1 MDTLENNTA
10 DDYDSPWKE
19 GMELYFKELMQFFF
33 PDIAMQIAWDK
44 GYQFL
49 DKELQQVV
57 RDAEI
62 GRKHADKLVR
72 VWSLEN
78 EPFHVMIHIEVQSDK
93 DRDFAR
99 RMYIYN
105 YRIFDKSY
113 RPVTSLA
120 ILADEV
126 DSWRPDAYTSEQW
139 GCKINF
145 EFPMVKLM
153 DYADNIDELLD
164 QTNPFAIITAAH
176 LKTKAT
182 KNNPQE
188 RYTWKWTITR
198 ALYEK
203 GFSTKDILNLYRL
216 VDWLMML
223 PDELTKKFTQDL
235 IAYEEEKKMPYITSA
250 ERIGIEKGRLEGR
263 SEGLD
268 LGMDKGQLLNARE
281 MLLEALD
288 EKFSSDTPA
297 DIKKQIQALNNK
309 IMLKRLHRSAI
320 RSKDIEEFRQSMKDL
335 ASETES
341 AE

>member
-1 MDTLENNTA
+1 
-10 DDYDSPWKE
+10 
-19 GMELYFKELMQFFF
+19 MELYFKELMQFFF
-33 PDIAMQIAWDK
+33 PDIAMQIAWK
-44 GYQFL
+44 RGYEFL
-49 DKELQQVV
+49 DKEFQQVV

-78 EPFHVMIHIEVQSDK
+78 EPFHVMIHIKVQSDK

-99 RMYIYN
+99 RMYVYN

-126 DSWRPDAYTSEQW
+126 NSWRPDAYTSEQW

-145 EFPMVKLM
+145 EFPMVKLV
-153 DYADNIDELLD
+153 DYADNIDDLLD

-203 GFSTKDILNLYRL
+203 GFSTKDILSLYRL

-235 IAYEEEKKMPYITSA
+235 IAYEKKKKMPYITSA

-268 LGMDKGQLLNARE
+268 LGQLFNARE

-288 EKFSSDTPA
+288 ARFSSNTPS

-309 IMLKRLHRSAI
+309 LMLKRLHRSAI
-320 RSKDIEEFRQSMKDL
+320 QSKDIEEFRQSMEDL
-335 ASETES
+335 TSETET

>member
-1 MDTLENNTA
+1 MDTTKNHN

-33 PDIAMQIAWDK
+33 PDIAREIAWK
-44 GYQFL
+44 RGYEFL

-62 GRKHADKLVR
+62 GRRHADKLVK
-72 VWSLEN
+72 VWSLQD

-93 DRDFAR
+93 DPDFPR

-105 YRIFDKSY
+105 YRIFDKSE

-126 DSWRPDAYTSEQW
+126 GSWRPNGYTSEQW

-145 EFPMVKLM
+145 EFPMVKLI
-153 DYADNIDELLD
+153 DYANKIDDLLNHK
-164 QTNPFAIITAAH
+164 NPFAIITAAH

-182 KNNPQE
+182 KDNPQE

-203 GFSTKDILNLYRL
+203 GFSTTDILSLYRL

-223 PDELTKKFTQDL
+223 PDDLTKQFTQNL
-235 IAYEEEKKMPYITSA
+235 IAYEEEKKMPYVTSA
-250 ERIGIEKGRLEGR
+250 ERIG
-263 SEGLD
+263 
-268 LGMDKGQLLNARE
+268 MDKGQLNEARE
-281 MLLEALD
+281 MVLEALD
-288 EKFSSDTPA
+288 TKFSSNVPA
-297 DIKKQIQALNNK
+297 DIRQVIKDLNNRL
-309 IMLKRLHRSAI
+309 MLKKLLRSTI
-320 RSKDIEEFRQSMKDL
+320 QSKDIDDFRKTLEEL
-335 ASETES
+335 T
-341 AE
+341 AEDPV

>member
-1 MDTLENNTA
+1 MNTTEKNN

-33 PDIAMQIAWDK
+33 PDIAREIAWK
-44 GYQFL
+44 RGYQFL

-62 GRKHADKLVR
+62 GRKHADKLVK
-72 VWSLEN
+72 VWSLED

-93 DRDFAR
+93 DREFPR
-99 RMYIYN
+99 RIYVYN
-105 YRIFDKSY
+105 YRIFDKNE

-120 ILADEV
+120 VLADEV
-126 DSWRPDAYTSEQW
+126 SSWRPNGYASEQW
-139 GCKINF
+139 GCEIHFK
-145 EFPMVKLM
+145 FPMVKLI
-153 DYADNIDELLD
+153 DYADKIDDLLD

-182 KNNPQE
+182 KDNPRE

-203 GFSTKDILNLYRL
+203 GFSAKDILSLYRL

-223 PDELTKKFTQDL
+223 PEDMTKKFTQDL

-250 ERIGIEKGRLEGR
+250 ERIGIEKGRGEGR
-263 SEGLD
+263 DEG
-268 LGMDKGQLLNARE
+268 MIFNARE
-281 MLLEALD
+281 MVLEALD
-288 EKFSSDTPA
+288 ARFSSDTPA
-297 DIKKQIQALNNK
+297 DVKQQIQALNNK
-309 IMLKRLHRSAI
+309 IMLKRLLRSTFE
-320 RSKDIEEFRQSMKDL
+320 SKDIDDFRKTLEEL
-335 ASETES
+335 T
-341 AE
+341 AEDPA

>member
-1 MDTLENNTA
+1 MNPTENHK

-19 GMELYFKELMQFFF
+19 GIELYFKELMQFFF
-33 PDIAMQIAWDK
+33 PDIAREIAWAR

-62 GRKHADKLVR
+62 GRRHADKLVK
-72 VWSLEN
+72 VWSLQD

-93 DRDFAR
+93 DRSFPR

-105 YRIFDKSY
+105 YRIFDKRY

-126 DSWRPDAYTSEQW
+126 SSWRPDTYTSEQW

-145 EFPMVKLM
+145 EFPMIKLL
-153 DYADNIDELLD
+153 DYADNIDDLLD

-182 KNNPQE
+182 KDNPRE

-203 GFSTKDILNLYRL
+203 GFSRKNILSLYRL

-223 PDELTKKFTQDL
+223 PDDLTRQFTNHL
-235 IAYEEEKKMPYITSA
+235 IAYEEEKKMAYVTSA
-250 ERIGIEKGRLEGR
+250 ERIGIEKGM
-263 SEGLD
+263 SE
-268 LGMDKGQLLNARE
+268 GMDKGMLYNARE
-281 MLLEALD
+281 MVLEALD
-288 EKFSSDTPA
+288 ARFSSDTPT
-297 DIKKQIQALNNK
+297 DIRQQIQALNNK
-309 IMLKRLHRSAI
+309 AMLKRLLRSTFQ
-320 RSKDIEEFRQSMKDL
+320 SKDIDDFRKTLEEM
-335 ASETES
+335 T
-341 AE
+341 AEDPA

>member
-1 MDTLENNTA
+1 MNTTA
-10 DDYDSPWKE
+10 NHIDDYDSPWKE
-19 GMELYFKELMQFFF
+19 GMELYFKELMLFFF
-33 PDIAMQIAWDK
+33 PDIAARIAWDK

-62 GRKHADKLVR
+62 GRRHADKLVR

-93 DRDFAR
+93 DQDFAR

-126 DSWRPDAYTSEQW
+126 DSWRPNAFSSEQW
-139 GCKINF
+139 GCEVHFK
-145 EFPMVKLM
+145 FPMVKLL
-153 DYADNIDELLD
+153 DYNDQIDSLLN

-203 GFSTKDILNLYRL
+203 GFSTTDILGLYRL

-223 PDELTKKFTQDL
+223 PDDLTKKFTQDL

-250 ERIGIEKGRLEGR
+250 ERIGIEKG
-263 SEGLD
+263 
-268 LGMDKGQLLNARE
+268 MDKGRDLGQLNEARE
-281 MLLEALD
+281 MVLEALD
-288 EKFSSDTPA
+288 IKFSNNVPA
-297 DIKKQIQALNNK
+297 DIRKLIKDLNNR
-309 IMLKRLHRSAI
+309 IMLRKLHKSTI
-320 RSKDIEEFRQSMKDL
+320 QSKDIEEFRKTL
-335 ASETES
+335 EELT
-341 AE
+341 AEDSR

>member
-1 MDTLENNTA
+1 MDTTKNHN

-33 PDIAMQIAWDK
+33 PDIAREIAWTR
-44 GYQFL
+44 GYEFL

-62 GRKHADKLVR
+62 GRKHADKLVK
-72 VWSLEN
+72 VWSLQD

-93 DRDFAR
+93 DQDFPR

-105 YRIFDKSY
+105 YRIFDKSE

-120 ILADEV
+120 VLADEV
-126 DSWRPDAYTSEQW
+126 GSWRPNGYTSEQW
-139 GCKINF
+139 GCEIHFK
-145 EFPMVKLM
+145 FPMVKLI
-153 DYADNIDELLD
+153 DYADKIDDLLNH
-164 QTNPFAIITAAH
+164 TNPFAIITAAH

-182 KNNPQE
+182 KDNPQE

-203 GFSTKDILNLYRL
+203 GFSTTDILNLYRL

-223 PDELTKKFTQDL
+223 PDDLTKQFTQNL
-235 IAYEEEKKMPYITSA
+235 IAYEEEKKMPYVTSA
-250 ERIGIEKGRLEGR
+250 ERIGIEKG
-263 SEGLD
+263 LD
-268 LGMDKGQLLNARE
+268 IGQLLNAKE
-281 MLLEALD
+281 MVLEALD
-288 EKFSSDTPA
+288 ARFSSDTPA
-297 DIKKQIQALNNK
+297 DIKQQIQALNNK

-320 RSKDIEEFRQSMKDL
+320 QSKDIDDFRKALEEL
-335 ASETES
+335 T
-341 AE
+341 AEDPA

>member
-1 MDTLENNTA
+1 MNTIENYT

-33 PDIAMQIAWDK
+33 PGIAREIDWDK

-72 VWSLEN
+72 VWSLQD

-93 DRDFAR
+93 DRDFPR

-126 DSWRPDAYTSEQW
+126 SSWRPDVYTSEQW

-145 EFPMVKLM
+145 EFPMVKLI
-153 DYADNIDELLD
+153 DYADKIDDLLD

-182 KNNPQE
+182 KDNPEE

-203 GFSTKDILNLYRL
+203 GFSSKDILALYRL

-223 PDELTKKFTQDL
+223 PDDLTKQFTENL
-235 IAYEEEKKMPYITSA
+235 IAYEEEKKMPYVTSA
-250 ERIGIEKGRLEGR
+250 ERIGMEK
-263 SEGLD
+263 
-268 LGMDKGQLLNARE
+268 GMDKGQILNARE

-288 EKFSSDTPA
+288 EKFSNDTPA
-297 DIKKQIQALNNK
+297 DIKQQIQALNNK
-309 IMLKRLHRSAI
+309 IMLKKLLRSTF
-320 RSKDIEEFRQSMKDL
+320 RSKDIEDFRKTLEEITTDDQ
-335 ASETES
+335 A
-341 AE
+341 

>member
-1 MDTLENNTA
+1 MNTTENHT

-33 PDIAMQIAWDK
+33 PGIAREIAWDK

-72 VWSLEN
+72 VWSLQD

-93 DRDFAR
+93 DRDFPR

-113 RPVTSLA
+113 RPVTSIA

-126 DSWRPDAYTSEQW
+126 SSWRPDAYTSEQW
-139 GCKINF
+139 GCEIHFK
-145 EFPMVKLM
+145 FPMIKLM
-153 DYADNIDELLD
+153 DYADKIDALLD

-182 KNNPQE
+182 KDNPQE

-203 GFSTKDILNLYRL
+203 GFSSKDILALYRL

-223 PDELTKKFTQDL
+223 PDDLTNQFTQNL
-235 IAYEEEKKMPYITSA
+235 IAYEEENKMPYVTSA
-250 ERIGIEKGRLEGR
+250 ERIGIEKGLTE
-263 SEGLD
+263 
-268 LGMDKGQLLNARE
+268 GMDKGKLLYARE

-288 EKFSSDTPA
+288 EKFSNETPA
-297 DIKKQIQALNNK
+297 DIKQQIQALNNK
-309 IMLKRLHRSAI
+309 IMLKKLHRSAI
-320 RSKDIEEFRQSMKDL
+320 RSKDIEDFRKNL
-335 ASETES
+335 EEIT
-341 AE
+341 AEDPA

>member
-1 MDTLENNTA
+1 MDTIKNHN

-33 PDIAMQIAWDK
+33 PDIAREIAWTR
-44 GYQFL
+44 GYEFL

-62 GRKHADKLVR
+62 GRKHADKLVK
-72 VWSLEN
+72 VWSLQD

-93 DRDFAR
+93 DQDFPR

-105 YRIFDKSY
+105 YRIFDKSE

-120 ILADEV
+120 VLADEV
-126 DSWRPDAYTSEQW
+126 GSWRPNGYTSEQW

-145 EFPMVKLM
+145 EFPMVKLI
-153 DYADNIDELLD
+153 DYADKIDDLLD
-164 QTNPFAIITAAH
+164 HTNPFAIITAAH

-182 KNNPQE
+182 KDNPQE

-223 PDELTKKFTQDL
+223 PDDLTKQFTQNL
-235 IAYEEEKKMPYITSA
+235 IAYEEEKKMPYVTSA
-250 ERIGIEKGRLEGR
+250 ERIGIEKG
-263 SEGLD
+263 LD
-268 LGMDKGQLLNARE
+268 IGQLLNAKE
-281 MLLEALD
+281 MVLEALD
-288 EKFSSDTPA
+288 ARFSSDTPA
-297 DIKKQIQALNNK
+297 DIKQQIQALNNK
-309 IMLKRLHRSAI
+309 IMLKRLLRSTFQ
-320 RSKDIEEFRQSMKDL
+320 SKDIDDFRKTLEEL
-335 ASETES
+335 T
-341 AE
+341 AEDPA

>member
-1 MDTLENNTA
+1 MDTTETHT

-33 PDIAMQIAWDK
+33 PGIAREIAWDK

-72 VWSLEN
+72 VWSLQD

-93 DRDFAR
+93 DRDFPR

-126 DSWRPDAYTSEQW
+126 SSWRPDAYTSEQW

-145 EFPMVKLM
+145 EFPMVKLI
-153 DYADNIDELLD
+153 DHADKIGDLLD

-182 KNNPQE
+182 KDNPQE

-203 GFSTKDILNLYRL
+203 GFSSKDILALYRL

-223 PDELTKKFTQDL
+223 PDDLTEQFTQNL
-235 IAYEEEKKMPYITSA
+235 IAYEEENKMPYVTSA
-250 ERIGIEKGRLEGR
+250 ERIGIEKGRDEGM
-263 SEGLD
+263 LF
-268 LGMDKGQLLNARE
+268 NARE

-288 EKFSSDTPA
+288 EKFSNDTPA
-297 DIKKQIQALNNK
+297 DIKQQIQALNNK
-309 IMLKRLHRSAI
+309 IMLKKLLRSTF
-320 RSKDIEEFRQSMKDL
+320 RSKDIEDFRKTLEKITTEDL
-335 ASETES
+335 A
-341 AE
+341 

>member
-1 MDTLENNTA
+1 MNTTENHT

-33 PDIAMQIAWDK
+33 PDIAREIAWK
-44 GYQFL
+44 RGYEFL

-62 GRKHADKLVR
+62 GRKHADKLVK
-72 VWSLEN
+72 VWSLED

-93 DRDFAR
+93 DREFPG

-105 YRIFDKSY
+105 YRIFDKSE

-126 DSWRPDAYTSEQW
+126 SSWRPNGYTSEQW

-145 EFPMVKLM
+145 EFPMVKLI
-153 DYADNIDELLD
+153 DYADKIDDLLED
-164 QTNPFAIITAAH
+164 TNPFAIITAAH

-182 KNNPQE
+182 KDNPQE

-203 GFSTKDILNLYRL
+203 GFSAKDILSLYRL

-223 PDELTKKFTQDL
+223 PDDLTKQFTQHL
-235 IAYEEEKKMPYITSA
+235 IAYEEEKKMPYVTSA
-250 ERIGIEKGRLEGR
+250 ERIGIEKGLTE
-263 SEGLD
+263 
-268 LGMDKGQLLNARE
+268 GMDKGKLLYARE
-281 MLLEALD
+281 MVLEALD
-288 EKFSSDTPA
+288 ARFSSDTPA
-297 DIKKQIQALNNK
+297 DIKQQIQALNNK
-309 IMLKRLHRSAI
+309 IMLKRLLRSTFE
-320 RSKDIEEFRQSMKDL
+320 SKDIDDFRKALEEL
-335 ASETES
+335 T
-341 AE
+341 AEDPA